1 MKYKI
6 IKKPNTDIDQ
16 VVNRIKE
23 RLNQVYFVE
32 DEDKPELI
40 ICIGGDGTLLHAVHH
55 HLHLLKD
62 CIFVAIH
69 NGTLGFFT
77 DYTIDE
83 IDQFLDDI
91 TTKKPSLYE
100 SPLLEAKIENEDGK
114 EYYYALNE
122 MRIEN
127 VIQTQI
133 VDVYID
139 EEYFE
144 TIHGSGVC
152 ISTQAGSTA
161 YNRSLRGGVV
171 DSGLQ
176 LLQLCEI
183 TAIHHQKFHSL
194 GVPYIM
200 HKDRIITLESKDYHH
215 ALFLY
220 DHRYVEIENT
230 SKITIQTSNHTVKFA
245 RYRNYSYLQRL
256 KNLY

>member
-6 IKKPNTDIDQ
+6 IKKPDSNIDQ
-16 VVNRIKE
+16 TVKE
-23 RLNQVYFVE
+23 MKEKLEKYNFIE
-32 DEDKPELI
+32 DDELPELI

-62 CIFVAIH
+62 CSFVAIH

-83 IDQFLDDI
+83 IEQFLVDI
-91 TTKKPSLYE
+91 TTKKPYLYE
-100 SPLLEAKIENEDGK
+100 SPLLEAKIENEEGK

-122 MRIEN
+122 MRVEN
-127 VIQTQI
+127 VIQTQK
-133 VDVYID
+133 VDVFID
-139 EEYFE
+139 DEFFE

-200 HKDRIITLESKDYHH
+200 HKDRIIRLESKDYHH

-230 SKITIQTSNHTVKFA
+230 SKIIIKTSDHTVKFA
-245 RYRNYSYLQRL
+245 RYRDYSYLQRL